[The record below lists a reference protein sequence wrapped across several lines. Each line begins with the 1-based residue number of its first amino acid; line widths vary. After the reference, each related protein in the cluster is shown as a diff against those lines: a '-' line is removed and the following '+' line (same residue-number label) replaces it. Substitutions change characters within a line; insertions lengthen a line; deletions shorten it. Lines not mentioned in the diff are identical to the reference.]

1 VNRESPYIGIDVSKT
16 RLDVAAH
23 PTAKGWSV
31 SNDGEGIDQLV
42 THLRELSP
50 ALVVVEAT
58 GGLEYPMVAA
68 IAACGLPIVVANPR
82 QVRDFARGTG
92 KLAKTDAID
101 SQVLA
106 NFAYM
111 VKPTPRPLPDVLAQD
126 LDATV
131 TRRRQLMAMI
141 VAERNRLHTAHQP
154 LRQDIQDH
162 IAWLKERLA
171 KLDKELGN
179 MVRQSPVWREKEN
192 LLRSVPGVGPVLTT
206 TILAE
211 LPELGTL
218 DRKQIAALVGVAPL
232 NRDSGKFRGKRMIWG
247 GRAQVRAALYMATLA
262 ATRFNPVIKA
272 FYIRLVA
279 EGKPKKVALTACM
292 RKLLTI
298 LNAMLK
304 HRTCWS
310 YKIPQIIGP
319 CS

>member
-1 VNRESPYIGIDVSKT
+1 MHN
-16 RLDVAAH
+16 
-23 PTAKGWSV
+23 TAKGWSV
-31 SNDGEGIDQLV
+31 SNDEEGISQLV
-42 THLRELSP
+42 TRLQELSP
-50 ALVVVEAT
+50 ALVVVEST
-58 GGLEYPMVAA
+58 GGLEFPVVAA
-68 IAACGLPIVVANPR
+68 LAAYGVPIVIANPR

-106 NFAYM
+106 NFAYT
-111 VKPTPRPLPDVLAQD
+111 VKPTPRPLPDGLAQS
-126 LDATV
+126 LDAIV
-131 TRRRQLMAMI
+131 GRRRQLMAMM
-141 VAERNRLHTAHQP
+141 VTENNRLHTARQP
-154 LRQDIQDH
+154 TREDIQEH
-162 IAWLKERLA
+162 ISWLKERLA

-192 LLRSVPGVGPVLTT
+192 LLRSVPGVGPVLTI

-211 LPELGTL
+211 LPELGAL
-218 DRKQIAALVGVAPL
+218 NRKQIAALVGVAPL
-232 NRDSGKFRGKRMIWG
+232 NWDSGKFRGKRMISG
-247 GRAQVRAALYMATLA
+247 GRAHVRGTLYMATLA

-279 EGKPKKVALTACM
+279 EGKAKKVALTACM

-304 HRTCWS
+304 HRTTWNVPFS
-310 YKIPQIIGP
+310 QIIIGP

>member
-1 VNRESPYIGIDVSKT
+1 MHN
-16 RLDVAAH
+16 
-23 PTAKGWSV
+23 TAKGWSV
-31 SNDGEGIDQLV
+31 SNDEEGISQLV
-42 THLRELSP
+42 TRLQELSP
-50 ALVVVEAT
+50 ALVVVEST
-58 GGLEYPMVAA
+58 GGLEFPVVAA
-68 IAACGLPIVVANPR
+68 LAAYGVPIVIANPR

-106 NFAYM
+106 NFAYT
-111 VKPTPRPLPDVLAQD
+111 VKPTPRPLPDGLAQS
-126 LDATV
+126 LDAIV
-131 TRRRQLMAMI
+131 GRRRQLMAMM
-141 VAERNRLHTAHQP
+141 VTENNRLHTARQP
-154 LRQDIQDH
+154 TREDIQEH
-162 IAWLKERLA
+162 ISWLKERLA

-192 LLRSVPGVGPVLTT
+192 LLRSVPGVVPVLTI

-211 LPELGTL
+211 LPELGAL
-218 DRKQIAALVGVAPL
+218 NRKQIAALVGVAPL
-232 NRDSGKFRGKRMIWG
+232 NWDSGKFRGKRMISG
-247 GRAQVRAALYMATLA
+247 GRAHVRGTLYMATLA

-279 EGKPKKVALTACM
+279 EGKAKKVALTACM

-304 HRTCWS
+304 HRTTWNVPFS
-310 YKIPQIIGP
+310 QIIIGP